1 MAPPD
6 ICAFVPAPNYRP
18 VKNCPGCGRQATSKR
33 RFTAENSFRKQ
44 SALLARGVGSMN
56 SGPASVMLNGSQ
68 PATHAEE
75 AVAKAEPPP
84 RLPPRGRKAG
94 GAGGGKAIAAAG

>member
-1 MAPPD
+1 
-6 ICAFVPAPNYRP
+6 
-18 VKNCPGCGRQATSKR
+18 
-33 RFTAENSFRKQ
+33 
-44 SALLARGVGSMN
+44 MN